1 MEGVAKPTKGATM
14 AKTVTKSKLCQ
25 YINAAEAISVPIPSQ
40 LLSAVREAKNAFF
53 ALCVHTGK
61 EVLSALMEQDRTAVC
76 GPKGHPN
83 AQRQAFRGGHTQSRV
98 TLGGRRIAIRRP
110 RVREVEG
117 AELAL
122 QSFQWAAARDPL
134 DERTLEA
141 IAVGVSTRGYAR
153 SLEALPAGEQQ
164 TASSKSAVSRR
175 FVALSAQRLMTW
187 LSRSLVDLDLP
198 VLMVDGIHFR
208 THVMLLALGIDAKGA
223 KHVLAMRQ
231 GSTENAAV
239 VRALLADLIE
249 RGVRADVPR
258 LIVIDGAKALRR
270 ALADCFGDVVL
281 VQRCQVHKLRNLQ
294 EHLPESMHASVGKAM
309 RDAWACSDADLAK
322 RQLERLARS
331 LERAHPAAARSL
343 KEGLEETLTLTRLG
357 IDGAL
362 YNTLRS
368 TNPIENLNSL
378 IVHYV
383 RNVKRWR
390 DGAMLERWVAAAVLE
405 VARGFRKIR
414 GYRDLRRLVTALSAH
429 ASQHTQLNQRK
440 VA

>member
-1 MEGVAKPTKGATM
+1 M
-14 AKTVTKSKLCQ
+14 
-25 YINAAEAISVPIPSQ
+25 
-40 LLSAVREAKNAFF
+40 LS
-53 ALCVHTGK
+53 L
-61 EVLSALMEQDRTAVC
+61 
-76 GPKGHPN
+76 P
-83 AQRQAFRGGHTQSRV
+83 
-98 TLGGRRIAIRRP
+98 IRRHCST
-110 RVREVEG
+110 
-117 AELAL
+117 L
-122 QSFQWAAARDPL
+122 Q
-134 DERTLEA
+134 
-141 IAVGVSTRGYAR
+141 
-153 SLEALPAGEQQ
+153 
-164 TASSKSAVSRR
+164 
-175 FVALSAQRLMTW
+175 
-187 LSRSLVDLDLP
+187 
-198 VLMVDGIHFR
+198 
-208 THVMLLALGIDAKGA
+208 
-223 KHVLAMRQ
+223 
-231 GSTENAAV
+231 
-239 VRALLADLIE
+239 
-249 RGVRADVPR
+249 
-258 LIVIDGAKALRR
+258 
-270 ALADCFGDVVL
+270 
-281 VQRCQVHKLRNLQ
+281 LRNLQ

-368 TNPIENLNSL
+368 TNPIENLNGL

>member
-1 MEGVAKPTKGATM
+1 M
-14 AKTVTKSKLCQ
+14 AKTVTKSKVCQ
-25 YINAAEAISVPIPSQ
+25 PIGAAEAISVPIPSK

-61 EVLSALMEQDRTAVC
+61 EVLSALMEQDRTVLC
-76 GPKGHPN
+76 GPKGHAD
-83 AQRQAFRGGHTQSRV
+83 AQRRALRGGHTPSRV
-98 TLGGRRIAIRRP
+98 TLGGRCIAIRRP

-122 QSFQWAAARDPL
+122 ESFQWAAGRDPL

-141 IAVGVSTRGYAR
+141 IALGVSTRGYVR
-153 SLEALPAGEQQ
+153 SLEVLAEPVQQ
-164 TASSKSAVSRR
+164 SAASKSAVSRR
-175 FVALSAQRLMTW
+175 FVALSAQRLGAW
-187 LSRSLVDLDLP
+187 LSRSLADLELP
-198 VLMVDGIHFR
+198 VLMIDGIHFR
-208 THVMLLALGIDAKGA
+208 THVMLLVLGIDAMGG

-231 GSTENAAV
+231 GSSENAGV

-249 RGVRADVPR
+249 RGLRADVPR

-270 ALADCFGDVVL
+270 ALADCFGEAAL
-281 VQRCQVHKLRNLQ
+281 VQRCHVHKLRNLQ
-294 EHLPESMHASVGKAM
+294 EHLPESMHASVGKVM
-309 RDAWACSDADLAK
+309 RDAWACPDADLAK
-322 RQLERLARS
+322 RQLERLAHS
-331 LERAHPAAARSL
+331 LERAHPSAARSL
-343 KEGLEETLTLTRLG
+343 KEGLEETLTLKRLG

-368 TNPIENLNSL
+368 TNPIENLNGL
-378 IVHYV
+378 IVDYV

-405 VARGFRKIR
+405 VARGFRKVR
-414 GYRDLRRLVTALSAH
+414 GYRDLRRLIAALSAH
-429 ASQHTQLNQRK
+429 ARPDTQPNQRK